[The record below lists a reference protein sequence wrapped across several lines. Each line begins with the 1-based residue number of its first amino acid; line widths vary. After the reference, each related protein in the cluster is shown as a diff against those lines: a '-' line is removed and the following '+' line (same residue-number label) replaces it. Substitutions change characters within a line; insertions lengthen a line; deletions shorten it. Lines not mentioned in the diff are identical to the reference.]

1 MVLLK
6 VAVCLW
12 PLFLK
17 APKKKMKPQSNIMHT
32 VMFDCDTHPLGELD
46 QSIVVGVNLYDQAT
60 YKPKKSN
67 ITSPPHGELD
77 SSMLELLKS

>member
-1 MVLLK
+1 MALILESS
-6 VAVCLW
+6 
-12 PLFLK
+12 
-17 APKKKMKPQSNIMHT
+17 KKINEATVKHHT